1 MAAITPNWADKP
13 HNMAAI
19 YKLATIT
26 TPKPHSK
33 NKFAYGSILV
43 YIYTTK

>member
-19 YKLATIT
+19 YKLA
-26 TPKPHSK
+26 
-33 NKFAYGSILV
+33 
-43 YIYTTK
+43 YINEVHTQNIRINDSFNFLWRII

>member
-1 MAAITPNWADKP
+1 MAPITPIWLGKP
-13 HNMAAI
+13 HNMVAI

>member
-19 YKLATIT
+19 YKLGVTDTHCGNI
-26 TPKPHSK
+26 P
-33 NKFAYGSILV
+33 
-43 YIYTTK
+43 